1 MNTPELAMIVAVAR
15 NGVIGSGG
23 DLPWKMS
30 SDLRH
35 FKAVTMG
42 KPMIMG
48 RKTFE
53 SLGGVLPG
61 RPHIVVTRQSSFA
74 HDGVDVVSSLEEAL
88 DRGQALAAASGSEE
102 VMVIGGGE
110 IYRQAIGLAHRIY
123 LTEVH
128 LEADGD
134 TRFPDLE
141 RDQWIEI
148 SREEHTAGEKDCA
161 DYAFI
166 VFERRPQSQP

>member
-1 MNTPELAMIVAVAR
+1 MPSNTPELAMIVAVAR
-15 NGVIGSGG
+15 NGVIGSDG
-23 DLPWKMS
+23 DLPWRMS

-35 FKAVTMG
+35 FKAMTMG

-61 RPHIVVTRQSSFA
+61 RPHIVVTRQPDFA
-74 HDGVDVVSSLEEAL
+74 HDGVEVVSSLEVAL
-88 DRGQALAAASGSEE
+88 EKGRALAVASGAEE

-110 IYRQAIGLAHRIY
+110 IYRQALGLAKRIY

-128 LEADGD
+128 LDADGD

-141 RDQWIEI
+141 RDEWAEI
-148 SREEHTAGEKDCA
+148 SREELTAGENDCA
-161 DYAFI
+161 NYAFV
-166 VFERRPQSQP
+166 VFERIAPA

>member
-1 MNTPELAMIVAVAR
+1 MPQNAPELAMIVAVAR
-15 NGVIGSGG
+15 NGVIGSDG
-23 DLPWKMS
+23 DLPWRMS

-35 FKAVTMG
+35 FKAMTMG

-61 RPHIVVTRQSSFA
+61 RPHIVVTRQSDFA
-74 HDGVDVVSSLEEAL
+74 HDGVDAVSSLEEAL
-88 DRGQALAAASGSEE
+88 DKGLVLATALGAEE

-110 IYRQAIGLAHRIY
+110 IYRHALGRTKRIY

-134 TRFPDLE
+134 TKFPELVP
-141 RDQWIEI
+141 DQWVEI
-148 SREEHTAGEKDCA
+148 SREELKAGEKDCA
-161 DYAFI
+161 DYAFV
-166 VFERRPQSQP
+166 VFERVAEA

>member
-1 MNTPELAMIVAVAR
+1 MSDAPEIALIVAVAR
-15 NGVIGSGG
+15 NGVIGSDG

-61 RPHIVVTRQSSFA
+61 RPHIIVTRQPDFA
-74 HDGVDVVSSLEEAL
+74 RDGVDVAPRLEEAI
-88 DRGQALAAASGSEE
+88 DRGRTLAVAAGVDE

-110 IYRQAIGLAHRIY
+110 IYRQSIGLARRIY
-123 LTEVH
+123 LTEVQM
-128 LEADGD
+128 EADGD
-134 TRFPDLE
+134 TRFPNLD
-141 RDQWIEI
+141 RDQWAEV
-148 SREEHTAGEKDCA
+148 SREEHKAGDRDCA
-161 DYAFI
+161 DYAFV
-166 VFERRPQSQP
+166 VFERRA